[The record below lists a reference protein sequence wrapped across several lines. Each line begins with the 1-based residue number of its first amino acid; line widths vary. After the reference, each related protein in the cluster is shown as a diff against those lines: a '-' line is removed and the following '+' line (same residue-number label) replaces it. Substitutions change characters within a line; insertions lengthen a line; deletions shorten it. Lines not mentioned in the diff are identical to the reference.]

1 MLLKFISY
9 NFSDAEAEIAFID
22 YNKGDPTGHV
32 RLTTEN
38 SAKPL
43 FDKFQDGKLKVEDA
57 EATAKVLEGDEE
69 TLFLR
74 KVMQDI
80 KNRKQNNNRFKKGG
94 GHYDGRRNN
103 SRKRRGERDDDEPRE
118 KKVTAN

>member
-1 MLLKFISY
+1 M
-9 NFSDAEAEIAFID
+9 
-22 YNKGDPTGHV
+22 
-32 RLTTEN
+32 TTEN

-94 GHYDGRRNN
+94 GGHYDGRRNH